1 MQYFG
6 FKKGTRLQTAFV
18 LLLAIWM
25 ILFVTGTGQGFSTAI
40 GFFLVAIGSILAF
53 RFGRR
58 AIRKSIWRLRNR
70 LLVTYLLI
78 GVVPIVLIL
87 VLVGLGGY
95 FIAGQVAVYLVSSE
109 LERRSVAMSGPATGL
124 LRAAAEKRGDVIS
137 QATPFILERF
147 PKAEFVLRDN
157 RDFRV
162 PANSRLTPPPAGW
175 ATAAGVVLKE
185 GRFYNWAHAA
195 GSDNREIVMMEPL
208 NADVLSNLVPN
219 LGEVGLMTV
228 PDSGSPVHRRIEIS
242 ATDPSGSGRSLNEAH
257 VNPDPLRHKN
267 HVPPAFNRFDI
278 EFTWANPIKT
288 AIWDQPNVTQNTLLL
303 VTTRPSA
310 LLATVFGQKLD
321 LAQGIAIV
329 FLIVALLFLVVEIV
343 SLFIG
348 VSLTRTITR
357 AVHNLYVG
365 TQKVTSGD
373 FAHRIEV
380 NGRDQLAELS
390 ASFNS
395 MTGNLQRLVVVEK
408 EKERLQSELEIA
420 REVQNQLF
428 PQAVPSLRTLE
439 LTGVC
444 QPARM
449 VSGDYY
455 DFLCLQEDHVA
466 LAIGDV
472 AGKGI
477 SAALLMASIQSI
489 MRTQLSAIA
498 PAMAADA
505 NGYSRRTYSTS
516 HMVSQLNQQ
525 LYANT
530 SPEKY
535 ATFCFLIYDEERKT
549 LAYTNAGHLPPI
561 LIRNGAPH
569 PLEVTGT
576 VVGAFPMSRY
586 EEQTISLDRGD
597 LLMAYTDGISE
608 PENVYGEEF
617 GVDRMIELLIKHQD
631 LPANEIIA
639 NVMNA
644 VRNWHGEEEMPD
656 DMTLMLARRI

>member
-1 MQYFG
+1 MRYFG
-6 FKKGTRLQTAFV
+6 FKKGIRLQTVFVV
-18 LLLAIWM
+18 LLAAWLV
-25 ILFVTGTGQGFSTAI
+25 LVFTGKGDGLSTAI
-40 GFFLVAIGSILAF
+40 SFLLVLMGIVLAV
-53 RFGRR
+53 RYGRR
-58 AIRKSIWRLRNR
+58 GIRKTIWRLRNR

-78 GVVPIVLIL
+78 GIVPIVLIL
-87 VLVGLGGY
+87 ILVALGSY

-109 LERRSVAMSGPATGL
+109 LERRSLAMSGPAAL
-124 LRAAAEKRGDVIS
+124 LLDTPPERRAEVVRQVS
-137 QATPFILERF
+137 PFILERF
-147 PKAEFVLRDN
+147 PKAEFLLQDGAN
-157 RDFRV
+157 FRL
-162 PANSRLTPPPAGW
+162 PADSHLEPPPAGW
-175 ATAAGVVLKE
+175 GTLSGLVIKE
-185 GRFYNWAHAA
+185 GRFYSWAHARA
-195 GSDNREIVMMEPL
+195 GKRDIVMLEPL
-208 NADVLSNLVPN
+208 NAEILSNLVPN
-219 LGEVGLMTV
+219 LGEVGLMNV
-228 PDSGSPVHRRIEIS
+228 SGATGPGRGRVEIS
-242 ATDPSGSGRSLNEAH
+242 ATDSSGSGITMNG
-257 VNPDPLRHKN
+257 VPLHSRPVRYKI
-267 HVPPAFNRFDI
+267 HVPPADNRFDI
-278 EFTWANPIKT
+278 EFTWANPVKT
-288 AIWDQPNVTQNTLLL
+288 AIWEQPNATGTTLLL

-310 LLATVFGQKLD
+310 LLATVFGEVD
-321 LAQGIAIV
+321 LAQGILIV
-329 FLIVALLFLVVEIV
+329 FIIVAALFLIVEIV

-348 VSLTRTITR
+348 ISLSRTITG

-365 TQKVTSGD
+365 TEKVTAGD
-373 FAHRIEV
+373 FSHRIEV
-380 NGRDQLAELS
+380 KGRDQLADLG

-395 MTGNLQRLVVVEK
+395 MTENLERLVVVEK

-428 PQAVPSLRTLE
+428 PQAAPSMRTLE

-489 MRTQLSAIA
+489 MRTQLSESA
-498 PAMAADA
+498 PAMAITA
-505 NGYSRRTYSTS
+505 NGRSRRTYSTS
-516 HMVSQLNQQ
+516 HMVSQLNKQ

-535 ATFCFLIYDEERKT
+535 ATFCFAVYDEEQKT
-549 LAYTNAGHLPPI
+549 LTYTNAGHLPPI
-561 LIRNGAPH
+561 LIRDGAPH

-576 VVGAFPMSRY
+576 VVGAFPMSLY
-586 EEQTISLDRGD
+586 EEQTISLHRGD

-617 GVDRMIELLIKHQD
+617 GVDRIIELLVKHED
-631 LPANEIIA
+631 LPANEIIT

-644 VRNWHGEEEMPD
+644 VRNWHGEAEMPD
-656 DMTLMLARRI
+656 DMTLMLARRV